1 MNAIPGALSA
11 RVALTP
17 DALAPAPPRATS
29 LLRAYRRHDSLFSS
43 PQVQLHARG
52 VLETLETPAA
62 QGLADAARAAL
73 QRCARNVGRLPLVG
87 AVPFDAQAP
96 ARLWIPRQAVFA
108 SGQAR
113 HAGHRR
119 GGPVVLPSC
128 GAVLARPT
136 PSGYRDSV
144 TAALARIDSG
154 ALAKVVLSRCLRID
168 ARVSVPWLLE
178 RLLSR
183 HPDGY
188 TYAIDLAQGA
198 SASASLVGSSPELLL
213 RKRGA
218 QVLSNPL
225 AGSIPRAADP
235 EEDQARARGLL
246 ASAKDRHEH
255 GLVVDA
261 VASAL
266 APHCRKLQVPAAPSL
281 LSTPTMWHL
290 STRVEG
296 ELIDA
301 NASSLQ
307 LALDLHPT
315 PAVCGYPTAAAR
327 RAIRELEGYD
337 RGLFTGLVGWSDP
350 DGDGEWAVTIRCAL
364 IEAEAATAYAGA
376 GIVAGSVP
384 QSELDETSAKLRT
397 MLNAMGLAQVLDEA
411 TERPS

>member
-1 MNAIPGALSA
+1 MNAIPGTLSVPASLTSAL
-11 RVALTP
+11 VV
-17 DALAPAPPRATS
+17 PASRAMS

-52 VLETLETPAA
+52 VLETLDTPAA
-62 QGLADAARAAL
+62 QGLADAARVAL
-73 QRCARNVGRLPLVG
+73 QRAARKAGRLPLVG
-87 AVPFDAQAP
+87 AVPFDTDAP
-96 ARLWIPRQAVFA
+96 SRLWIPRQAVFA

-119 GGPVVLPSC
+119 GGPIALPNC
-128 GAVLARPT
+128 GAVLAQPT
-136 PSGYRDSV
+136 PSRYRDNV
-144 TAALARIDSG
+144 IAALARIDSG

-198 SASASLVGSSPELLL
+198 GAPASLVGSSPELLL

-225 AGSIPRAADP
+225 AGSIARAADP
-235 EEDQARARGLL
+235 EEDQTRARGLL

-255 GLVVDA
+255 ALVVDA

-266 APHCRKLQVPAAPSL
+266 APYCRKLQVPAAPSL

-296 ELIDA
+296 DLIDP

-307 LALDLHPT
+307 LALALHPT

-327 RAIRELEGYD
+327 GAIRELEGYD
-337 RGLFTGLVGWSDP
+337 RDLFTGLVGWSDP

-364 IEAEAATAYAGA
+364 VEADAVTAYAGA
-376 GIVAGSVP
+376 GVVQGSVP
-384 QSELDETSAKLRT
+384 QAELDETSAKLRT
-397 MLNAMGLAQVLDEA
+397 MLSAMGLAQVLDEA
-411 TERPS
+411 MERPA